1 MLCGWRRKLYTSVT
15 TTTFTELGL
24 AEPLLRALN
33 DAQYIN
39 PTPIQAQSIPVLLA
53 GRDLLGLAETGTGK
67 TAAFVLPMLHKLAAE
82 GRSQP
87 GAPRALILAPTRE
100 LAIQIG
106 ESIAVYG
113 RHLRL
118 SHTVIFGGVGQRPQ
132 VNAIARG
139 IDILV
144 ATPGRLLDLIDQR
157 HLRLG
162 NVQTFV
168 LDEADRMLDM
178 GFVRDVRRILKLV
191 PVKRHSLLFSATMPD
206 DIAKLAAEFLTD
218 PARVEIARAGKTV
231 DRIDQ
236 KVMFVPTSAKRE
248 VLGRLLQDAEMRRV
262 IVFTR
267 TKRGADRVSQ
277 AIEMSGIGVHAIHG
291 NKSQGQ
297 RQSALDSF
305 RKGFTRVLVAT
316 DIAARGID
324 IDEITHVVNYELP
337 NIPESYVHRIGRTAR
352 AGASGVAIALCAPD
366 EREYLRDIE
375 RLIKRRLDVAAAPG
389 FDGRSAPRDD
399 AHVNGDEQVD
409 ARPET
414 SGRAER
420 RPRQDRPA
428 RNGDGARAQRR
439 DGAPRHRDGA
449 PRGERSEGGRPPRRE
464 GDHRPS
470 GAGERDRRHAGGERD
485 GERTSARPHDRHE
498 RRPDDRRNGH
508 SEGRGE
514 GHREAQGEG
523 RGHRNGRPSG
533 PRNGQGHA
541 PRDGRPA
548 RNGQAR
554 DGQTRNGNGDA
565 PQPWRNWTR
574 DGELSQTRPSGDG
587 APRGGR
593 DGAARDENRRDRP
606 ASRPP
611 HAKEHRGRA
620 GERRGDGQGRGRAT
634 R

>member
-1 MLCGWRRKLYTSVT
+1 VT

-39 PTPIQAQSIPVLLA
+39 PTPIQAKSIPVLLE

-67 TAAFVLPMLHKLAAE
+67 TAAFVLPLLQKLAAE
-82 GRSQP
+82 GGRAYP
-87 GAPRALILAPTRE
+87 GSPRALILAPTRE

-113 RHLRL
+113 RNLRL
-118 SHTVIFGGVGQRPQ
+118 SHTVIYGGVGQRPQ

-139 IDILV
+139 LDILV

-157 HLRLG
+157 HLRL
-162 NVQTFV
+162 NQVQTFV

-178 GFVRDVRRILKLV
+178 GFVRDVRRIVKMV
-191 PVKRHSLLFSATMPD
+191 PTKRHSLLFSATMPD
-206 DIAKLAAEFLTD
+206 DIAKLAAEFLTN
-218 PARVEIARAGKTV
+218 PVRVEIARTGKTV

-236 KVMFVPTSAKRE
+236 RVMFLSTAAKRD
-248 VLGRLLQDAEMRRV
+248 VLGRLLQDPEMRRV

-267 TKRGADRVSQ
+267 TKRGADRVSK
-277 AIEMSGIGVHAIHG
+277 AIEMIGVGVHAIHG

-324 IDEITHVVNYELP
+324 IDEITHVINYELP

-375 RLIKRRLDVAAAPG
+375 RLIARKLDVVSP
-389 FDGRSAPRDD
+389 
-399 AHVNGDEQVD
+399 
-409 ARPET
+409 
-414 SGRAER
+414 
-420 RPRQDRPA
+420 PA
-428 RNGDGARAQRR
+428 GM
-439 DGAPRHRDGA
+439 
-449 PRGERSEGGRPPRRE
+449 ERSSSRAPI
-464 GDHRPS
+464 
-470 GAGERDRRHAGGERD
+470 ERD
-485 GERTSARPHDRHE
+485 GEVRADTPERRPVHGRPHHNGARPHRDAGPRGA
-498 RRPDDRRNGH
+498 RADGGRPRRNGDV
-508 SEGRGE
+508 
-514 GHREAQGEG
+514 
-523 RGHRNGRPSG
+523 
-533 PRNGQGHA
+533 PRNGDAPRNGHA
-541 PRDGRPA
+541 PRGGHAPRH
-548 RNGQAR
+548 
-554 DGQTRNGNGDA
+554 GDNRSGEA

-574 DGELSQTRPSGDG
+574 DGEPAHHRNDG
-587 APRGGR
+587 GAARSAGR
-593 DGAARDENRRDRP
+593 DGASREEPRKDRHPGRP
-606 ASRPP
+606 AHGKGPRTGGAP
-611 HAKEHRGRA
+611 HVKS
-620 GERRGDGQGRGRAT
+620 GERRGDGQGRGRAF